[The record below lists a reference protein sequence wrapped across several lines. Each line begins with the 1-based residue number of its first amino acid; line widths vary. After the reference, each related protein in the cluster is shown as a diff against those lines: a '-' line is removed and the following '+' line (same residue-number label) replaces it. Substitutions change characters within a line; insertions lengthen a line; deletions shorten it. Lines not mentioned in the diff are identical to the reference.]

1 MLKRRIFLLI
11 VCFAVLSVIAVPAM
25 GLIQF
30 SAHNLGMYFEGN
42 IFYAYDIFNSFAIL
56 TRDVDPVGNVV
67 FDGPIASSEFFS
79 LEMTLEN
86 ITLYTAT
93 ATGELTITDLDGDTI
108 AGDITGSWA
117 LVGGYPYFYG
127 TLSDVQVTTDD
138 NEFNGTDGS
147 FIPLS
152 FPSNP
157 PPWIG
162 AAIGLTTDSA
172 PWFSNDWTE
181 SEEGGGITGWF
192 VPFTLKADINSD
204 NKVNLVDFAILAGQ
218 WRQAP
223 GQQSADIYPSG
234 GDGIVNLLD
243 LGVLCDY
250 WLEGTEP

>member
-1 MLKRRIFLLI
+1 MLKRRLFLLI
-11 VCFAVLSVIAVPAM
+11 VCFAVLSVGAVPSM

-30 SAHNLGMYFEGN
+30 SAQSLGMYFEEN
-42 IFYAYDIFNSFAIL
+42 IFYAWDTESSFAIL
-56 TRDVDPVGNVV
+56 IRDVDPLGNAE
-67 FDGPIASSEFFS
+67 FDGVLATSEFVS

-93 ATGELTITDLDGDTI
+93 ATGELVFTDLDGDTI
-108 AGDITGSWA
+108 GGDITGSWS

-127 TLSDVQVTTDD
+127 TLSGVQVTSDD
-138 NEFNGTDGS
+138 GEFNGTDGTLIS
-147 FIPLS
+147 LS
-152 FPSNP
+152 FTSNP

-162 AAIGLTTDSA
+162 AAVVLTTDSA

-181 SEEGGGITGWF
+181 SETGGGITGWF
-192 VPFTLKADINSD
+192 VPFTLKADINGDS
-204 NKVNLVDFAILAGQ
+204 KVDLVDFAVLAGQ

-243 LGVLCDY
+243 LRVLCDY

>member
-11 VCFAVLSVIAVPAM
+11 VCFAVLSVSAVPSM

-30 SAHNLGMYFEGN
+30 SAQSLGMDFKG
-42 IFYAYDIFNSFAIL
+42 DIFTAVDNDSSFAIL
-56 TRDVDPVGNVV
+56 TREVVPVGNVV
-67 FDGPIASSEFFS
+67 FDGTIAGSDFFS

-93 ATGELTITDLDGDTI
+93 ATGELALTDVDGDTI

-127 TLSDVQVTTDD
+127 TLSNVQVTSDD
-138 NEFNGTDGS
+138 DEFNGTDGS
-147 FIPLS
+147 FIPLD
-152 FPSNP
+152 FTNP

-162 AAIGLTTDSA
+162 AAVMLTTDSA
-172 PWFSNDWTE
+172 PWFSKAWTE
-181 SEEGGGITGWF
+181 TETGGGITGWF
-192 VPFTLKADINSD
+192 VPVTLEADINSD

-234 GDGIVNLLD
+234 GDGIVNLSD